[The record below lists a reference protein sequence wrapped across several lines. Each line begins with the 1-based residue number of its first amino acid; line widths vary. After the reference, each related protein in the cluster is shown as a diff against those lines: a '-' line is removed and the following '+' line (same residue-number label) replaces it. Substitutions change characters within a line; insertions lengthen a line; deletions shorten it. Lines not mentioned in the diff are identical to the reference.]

1 MLTEYFI
8 WPYILPFLADEI
20 VLELPYFTRR
30 FYYPFPYICPYPL
43 KHSISSK
50 HMNAHA
56 HPEVGRW
63 SVIFNSKILFQIRM
77 LITMA
82 TDDTSEK
89 HMKDS
94 YLFFRFA
101 SWALVVDPW
110 IYVLLRREII
120 MNVCIFFQRQQRPLL
135 TSSGDAVERKSNDER
150 KSLAND
156 EKGASYGTI

>member
-1 MLTEYFI
+1 MH
-8 WPYILPFLADEI
+8 D
-20 VLELPYFTRR
+20 
-30 FYYPFPYICPYPL
+30 
-43 KHSISSK
+43 
-50 HMNAHA
+50 
-56 HPEVGRW
+56 PEGGRW

-89 HMKDS
+89 HMKDN

-135 TSSGDAVERKSNDER
+135 TSSGDVVERKSNDER